1 MATPQGRH
9 RPRAGFSLIELL
21 TVVSVL
27 GLMMVLAAPRLA
39 DANTRRNVKGARAAV
54 ASLYARAR
62 IHAVQ
67 TRRPATLQFTDSSAW
82 VTLPRGGAGA
92 ALDTIGGV
100 QNLKAL
106 FGVSIASTGNISVLP
121 TGLVNAGTPIKVTV
135 TKYSRS
141 DSFVISGYGKM
152 QK

>member
-27 GLMMVLAAPRLA
+27 GLMMVIAAPRLA

-62 IHAVQ
+62 VRAVQ
-67 TRRPATLQFTDSSAW
+67 ARRPATLQFTDSLAW
-82 VTLPRGGAGA
+82 VTIPRGTGATV
-92 ALDTIGGV
+92 DTIGGV

-106 FGVSIASTGNISVLP
+106 YGVSIVASGDISVQP

-135 TKYSRS
+135 TRQSRS
-141 DSFVISGYGKM
+141 DSVIISGYGKM
-152 QK
+152 Q

>member
-1 MATPQGRH
+1 MASLPGRH

-27 GLMMVLAAPRLA
+27 GLMMVIAAPRLA

-54 ASLYARAR
+54 ASLYAGAR
-62 IHAVQ
+62 IRAVQ
-67 TRRPATLQFTDSSAW
+67 ARRPATLQFTDSLAW
-82 VTLPRGGAGA
+82 VTMPRRTGA

-106 FGVSIASTGNISVLP
+106 YGVSIAASGSISVQP

-135 TKYSRS
+135 TRQSRS
-141 DSFVISGYGKM
+141 DSVIISGYGKM
-152 QK
+152 Q

>member
-1 MATPQGRH
+1 MATPHGRH

-27 GLMMVLAAPRLA
+27 GLMMVIAAPRLA

-62 IHAVQ
+62 VRAVQ
-67 TRRPATLQFTDSSAW
+67 ARRPATLQFTDSLAW
-82 VTLPRGGAGA
+82 VTIPRGTGAT
-92 ALDTIGGV
+92 LDTIGGV
-100 QNLKAL
+100 QNLNAL
-106 FGVSIASTGNISVLP
+106 YGVSIAASGTISVQP

-135 TKYSRS
+135 TKQSKS
-141 DSFVISGYGKM
+141 DSVIISGYGKM
-152 QK
+152 Q